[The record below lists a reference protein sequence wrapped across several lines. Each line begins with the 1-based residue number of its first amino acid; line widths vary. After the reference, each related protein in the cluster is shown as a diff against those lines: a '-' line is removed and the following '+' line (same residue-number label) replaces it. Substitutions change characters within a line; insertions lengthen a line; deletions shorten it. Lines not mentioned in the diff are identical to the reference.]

1 VQRELAQLHRDMP
14 LTGVATV
21 GQLLYNSLWASRLGA
36 SLLAAFGGLAL
47 MLASVGIYG
56 VMSYAVTQ
64 RAQEIGIRMALGA
77 GRRDVLLL
85 VLRQGMLVVVL
96 GLSVGLLAAFA
107 LARLV
112 AALLFV
118 SPTDPLVF
126 LGMALTLA
134 AVGTL
139 ANLFPA
145 LRATT
150 VDPLVALRYE

>member
-1 VQRELAQLHRDMP
+1 MP
-14 LTGVATV
+14 LVGISTV

-36 SLLAAFGGLAL
+36 SLLAAFGALAL
-47 MLASVGIYG
+47 VLASVGIYG
-56 VMSYAVTQ
+56 VMSYAVSQ

-77 GRRDVLLL
+77 DRRTVMLL
-85 VLRQGMLVVVL
+85 VLRQGMLVVGL
-96 GLSVGLLAAFA
+96 GLAIGLLAAFA
-107 LARLV
+107 LSRLV

-118 SPTDPLVF
+118 SPSDPLVF
-126 LGMALTLA
+126 LGMGLTLA
-134 AVGTL
+134 AVGAL